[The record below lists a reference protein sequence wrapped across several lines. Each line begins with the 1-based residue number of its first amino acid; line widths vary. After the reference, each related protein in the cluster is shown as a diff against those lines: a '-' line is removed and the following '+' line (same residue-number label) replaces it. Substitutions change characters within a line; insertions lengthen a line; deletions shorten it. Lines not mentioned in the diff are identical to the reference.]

1 MTHKLYSGYWY
12 QRTSLHLSE
21 IYDFLRDGTSP
32 LPLAKEKLQQLQK
45 NLAIARTDLTIDI
58 LEYVTFTTEKNIV
71 VKIYEDGLVIIT
83 KESENIKETME
94 ELSSYYVGHLSP
106 ALSYLFSLG
115 APVPKELVAIK
126 NSYPFFVVIQDADG
140 DEVKRLMGEVGEED
154 YFHLSNELVQ
164 VYRGD
169 THFVINKSSGF
180 EHTEQLIEMLI
191 FFSEFK
197 GQLHNYLNLH
207 RTIWEK
213 IQVIKEQGAIKG
225 RDIQAQRAKLESYK
239 KTVELIEGR
248 MQQMGL
254 YIETR
259 ASIIANNGWEQF
271 FASVLSF
278 KYQNL
283 KHTLEYVMSLWQ
295 MTKQYVDSAIQLFS
309 EASQRSTKNSVDA
322 LTIISSIGV
331 ISGVIAYL
339 QTTDLP
345 TISVVGV
352 AYFVILLMLALMVN
366 SIINFIFRNL
376 RYKISDVDY
385 SKDI

>member
-1 MTHKLYSGYWY
+1 M
-12 QRTSLHLSE
+12 
-21 IYDFLRDGTSP
+21 
-32 LPLAKEKLQQLQK
+32 
-45 NLAIARTDLTIDI
+45 
-58 LEYVTFTTEKNIV
+58 
-71 VKIYEDGLVIIT
+71 
-83 KESENIKETME
+83 
-94 ELSSYYVGHLSP
+94 
-106 ALSYLFSLG
+106 
-115 APVPKELVAIK
+115 
-126 NSYPFFVVIQDADG
+126 
-140 DEVKRLMGEVGEED
+140 
-154 YFHLSNELVQ
+154 
-164 VYRGD
+164 
-169 THFVINKSSGF
+169 
-180 EHTEQLIEMLI
+180 
-191 FFSEFK
+191 
-197 GQLHNYLNLH
+197 
-207 RTIWEK
+207 
-213 IQVIKEQGAIKG
+213 
-225 RDIQAQRAKLESYK
+225 QRAKLESYK

-259 ASIIANNGWEQF
+259 ASIIASNGWEQF

-345 TISVVGV
+345 SISVVGV